1 MLAQADRVTSQD
13 KLRKEQKMITIE
25 EIAQRDRT
33 QEELIAWIEAKSP
46 QEFRQFLAGSWTASL
61 LSPDTIEELYKEQEM
76 ITAQELAQPDRA
88 EEDVRAWLQVK
99 STQELSQFL
108 TSPWVA
114 SLLSD
119 QAIQELYQELQR
131 QEASPFEVGLD

>member
-1 MLAQADRVTSQD
+1 
-13 KLRKEQKMITIE
+13 MITAE
-25 EIAQRDRT
+25 EIVQQDRAE
-33 QEELIAWIEAKSP
+33 EELMAWLEAKSP
-46 QEFRQFLAGSWTASL
+46 QEFRQFLAGSWTACL

-88 EEDVRAWLQVK
+88 EEDVRAWLQAK
-99 STQELSQFL
+99 STQELYQFL

-119 QAIQELYQELQR
+119 EAIQELQQ
-131 QEASPFEVGLD
+131 QAASPLEVGLD

>member
-1 MLAQADRVTSQD
+1 
-13 KLRKEQKMITIE
+13 MITAE
-25 EIAQRDRT
+25 EIAQRDRA
-33 QEELIAWIEAKSP
+33 QEDLMTWLEAKSP

-61 LSPDTIEELYKEQEM
+61 LSPENIEELYKEQEM
-76 ITAQELAQPDRA
+76 MIAQELAQRDRA

-119 QAIQELYQELQR
+119 QAIEQLSQQPEQQA
-131 QEASPFEVGLD
+131 ASPLEVGLD